1 LPPVAFFK
9 HYSAKNKKVIQV
21 LLKQTAIGN
30 NQILDFLPQLNRSQ
44 FIDEC
49 EVVSLNLGEIIV
61 NPGNI
66 IHHVYFPI
74 EGIISWEKEIS
85 DSPYLVITLIG
96 NEGVVFP
103 SVLLEVDIAP
113 CRAVVQKAGFAL
125 RITVT
130 DFVQQVN
137 RNPKLHLLLKRYSF
151 ITYSQLLQTAACN
164 LFHVL
169 ENRLAKLLLAF
180 QDRSQSDE
188 LHLTQELLAQMLGV
202 RRVGV
207 TKAAGSLQRQ
217 HLIGYSR
224 GNVII
229 YDQKNLKSASCL
241 CYQADKDTYAQFL
254 NAEVLNSDELPDEL
268 ELNI

>member
-1 LPPVAFFK
+1 M
-9 HYSAKNKKVIQV
+9 

-30 NQILDFLPQLNRSQ
+30 NQILDLLPATNRSQ

-49 EVVSLNLGEIIV
+49 EVVSLDLGEIIV
-61 NPGNI
+61 DLGNT
-66 IHHVYFPI
+66 IHYIYFPI
-74 EGIISWEKEIS
+74 EGIISWERKIP

-96 NEGVVFP
+96 NEGVLFP
-103 SVLLEVDIAP
+103 SVLLDVDISP
-113 CRAVVQKAGFAL
+113 CRAVIQKAGFAL
-125 RITVT
+125 RISIA
-130 DFVQQVN
+130 DFVEQIN
-137 RNPKLHLLLKRYSF
+137 NNPMLHLLLKRYSF

-180 QDRSQSDE
+180 QDRAQSDE
-188 LHLTQELLAQMLGV
+188 LQLTQELLAQMLGV

-217 HLIGYSR
+217 HLISYSR

-229 YDQKNLKSASCL
+229 HNQKGLKTASCL
-241 CYQADKDTYAQFL
+241 CYQSDKDTYAQFL
-254 NAEVLNSDELPDEL
+254 YAGVLDPDELPDEL
-268 ELNI
+268 EAAI

>member
-1 LPPVAFFK
+1 VIL
-9 HYSAKNKKVIQV
+9 KK
-21 LLKQTAIGN
+21 TAIGN
-30 NQILDFLPQLNRSQ
+30 NELLDFLPEVNRCQ

-49 EVVSLNLGEIIV
+49 EVVNLNLGEVII
-61 NPGNI
+61 NPGDT

-74 EGIISWEKEIS
+74 EGIITWEKKIP

-103 SVLLEVDIAP
+103 SVLLGINISP
-113 CRAVVQKAGFAL
+113 CRAVVQKEGFAL
-125 RITVT
+125 RIGVT
-130 DFVQQVN
+130 DFLQQIN
-137 RNPKLHLLLKRYSF
+137 RNSKLKLLLNRYIF

-164 LFHVL
+164 LYHVL

-188 LHLTQELLAQMLGV
+188 LHLTQELLSQMLGV

-207 TKAAGSLQRQ
+207 TKAAGSLQNQ
-217 HLIGYSR
+217 NLISYTR

-229 YDQKNLKSASCL
+229 HDQKRLKSASCL
-241 CYQADKDTYAQFL
+241 CYQADKDTYLQFL
-254 NAEVLNSDELPDEL
+254 NADVLNSDELPDEL
-268 ELNI
+268 EVTV